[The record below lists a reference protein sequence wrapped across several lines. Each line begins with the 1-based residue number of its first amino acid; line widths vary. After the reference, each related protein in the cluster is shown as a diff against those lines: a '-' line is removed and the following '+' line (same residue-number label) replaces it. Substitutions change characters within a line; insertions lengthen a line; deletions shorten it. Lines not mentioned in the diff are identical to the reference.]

1 MPRQQINIF
10 PVYSTNSLTETLG
23 HTRSGDLSYCE
34 EQAETLAKAFNIH
47 TCTSEKLVQTRFF
60 FLISTSPGLSAYTF
74 FELSYTRSLYLYQKS
89 EHFLFTFYLT
99 KIPIK

>member
-47 TCTSEKLVQTRFF
+47 TSEKLVQTRSF
-60 FLISTSPGLSAYTF
+60 FLISTSPGLSAYAF

-89 EHFLFTFYLT
+89 EHFLYTFYLT

>member
-47 TCTSEKLVQTRFF
+47 TSEKLVQTRSF

-89 EHFLFTFYLT
+89 EHFLYTFYLT

>member
-47 TCTSEKLVQTRFF
+47 TSEKLVQTRSFF
-60 FLISTSPGLSAYTF
+60 F
-74 FELSYTRSLYLYQKS
+74 
-89 EHFLFTFYLT
+89 
-99 KIPIK
+99 